1 MIEREGV
8 VSERKSGLL
17 PLKAP
22 WSVGRSADRVSDPGI
37 LRGFRDGERE
47 SRGEGGG
54 RMEESN
60 KGNETRQAKTAI
72 SVSWG
77 RINLGQKNSDKKSTR
92 INMK

>member
-77 RINLGQKNSDKKSTR
+77 RINLGPKIFGQKSTTEK
-92 INMK
+92 I